1 MDRTYAPAL
10 AVMGGWLFVDHT
22 AKLAEGRLLSSA
34 RKPRVAGPE
43 RLRRPGGP
51 EKGEGDLAASA
62 IAAVLCRG
70 VGLRPSRAAVSW
82 TIAIVGCAAA
92 AVSFT
97 IAIVREGVGV
107 EMGEPLVIALLA
119 AFITLSYVL
128 CGLFAWRRRPGS
140 AFGPLMIAAGF
151 VNFVATLVW
160 AKSDLPY
167 TVGQAIDLVPPV
179 VFLHVFLAFP
189 GGRLRGTFVRFLV
202 VTAYATA
209 IGLELVRMRF
219 GDFGPHNLLA
229 GNANAGT
236 AEVARKVQLTIIS
249 AACLAGVGVLVA
261 RRWQAGRPLRRSF
274 ALLVDAFGLALA
286 VIAFL
291 FLSLAFGG
299 PWTAQIRWAAFVTLA
314 VAPVVF
320 LTGLVHA
327 RLARSALGDLMIE
340 LRGQLAPADLRDALA
355 RTLRDPSLD
364 LAYWL
369 PEYATYADVDG
380 RRVDIGELGHGRA
393 TTLID
398 REREHVAA
406 LVHNPS
412 LRDEQELLSAV
423 TAAAAIAIENGRLQ
437 AELRA
442 RLEELRGS
450 RTRLIEEGQKERQR
464 LERNLH
470 DGAQQRL
477 IALSLQ
483 LSLLEERLHR
493 DDDAR
498 SELDRARREIALSL
512 AELRDVARGIHP
524 AVLSGHGL
532 QVALE
537 SMAARASVPVRLNVR
552 LEGRVQEQ
560 LEVVAYYVVSESLAN
575 IAKHARASRATVD
588 VGREDGQMVVEVVD
602 DGIGGADTERGS
614 GLRGLAD
621 RVEAAGGRLRIWT
634 PRGGGTRVKAE
645 LPCV

>member
-1 MDRTYAPAL
+1 
-10 AVMGGWLFVDHT
+10 V
-22 AKLAEGRLLSSA
+22 
-34 RKPRVAGPE
+34 
-43 RLRRPGGP
+43 
-51 EKGEGDLAASA
+51 
-62 IAAVLCRG
+62 
-70 VGLRPSRAAVSW
+70 VSW
-82 TIAIVGCAAA
+82 TIAVVGCAGA

-97 IAIVREGVGV
+97 IAVVGEGVGV
-107 EMGEPLVIALLA
+107 ELGEPLVIALLT
-119 AFITLSYVL
+119 AFLTLSYVL

-140 AFGPLMIAAGF
+140 PFGPLMIAAGF
-151 VNFVATLVW
+151 VNFVSTLSW
-160 AKSDLPY
+160 AQSDIPY

-179 VFLHVFLAFP
+179 LFLHVFLAFP
-189 GGRLRGTFVRFLV
+189 GGRLRGTFVRVLV
-202 VTAYATA
+202 VTAYVTA
-209 IGLELVRMRF
+209 ITLELVRMHF
-219 GDFGPHNLLA
+219 GEFGPHNLLE
-229 GNANAGT
+229 GNANAGAT
-236 AEVARKVQLTIIS
+236 EVVRKVQLSIVST
-249 AACLAGVGVLVA
+249 ACLAGVGVLAV
-261 RRWQAGRPLRRSF
+261 RRWRTGRPLRRSF
-274 ALLVDAFGLALA
+274 ALLVDAFGIALA

-299 PWTAQIRWAAFVTLA
+299 PWIAQIRWAAFVTLA
-314 VAPVVF
+314 LAPVVF
-320 LTGLVHA
+320 LTGLLHA
-327 RLARSALGDLMIE
+327 RLARSALGDLVIE
-340 LRGQLAPADLRDALA
+340 LRGELAPSDLRDALA

-364 LAYWL
+364 LVYWL
-369 PEYATYADVDG
+369 PEYGTYADVDG
-380 RRVDIGELGHGRA
+380 HPVDLGELGRERA

-398 REREHVAA
+398 RERERIAV

-412 LRDEQELLSAV
+412 LQDEPELLSAV
-423 TAAAAIAIENGRLQ
+423 TAAAGIAIENGRLQ

-450 RTRLIEEGQKERQR
+450 RARLIEEGQKERQR

-483 LSLLEERLHR
+483 LSLLEERLDG
-493 DDDAR
+493 DDETR
-498 SELDRARREIALSL
+498 VELDRARREIALSL
-512 AELRDVARGIHP
+512 DELRDVARGIHP

-537 SMAARASVPVRLNVR
+537 SMAARASFPVRLSVR
-552 LEGRVQEQ
+552 LEGRVQEH

-575 IAKHARASRATVD
+575 IAKHARANRATID
-588 VGREDGQMVVEVVD
+588 VGREGGQMVVEVVD

-645 LPCV
+645 LPCA